1 MTNKRT
7 HKCNEVTKDLIGK
20 EISISGWI
28 RRRRDHGGVIFF
40 DVRDETGLVQVVYN
54 PELEEIFSLA
64 ESCRN
69 EFVIYSKGKVRERPE
84 GTVNKNLI
92 SGEVEI
98 EAAEL
103 TILNTSLPLPFQLDE
118 YSSVGEETRL
128 KFRFLDLRRD
138 EMQSNLRLRA
148 KVSQILREFLNHN
161 DFIEIETPLLT
172 KATPEGARDYVVPSR
187 TFPGSFFALP
197 QSPQLFKQT
206 LMASGF
212 ERYYQFAKC
221 FRDEDLRADRQPEF
235 TQLDIE
241 SSFVD
246 ASEII
251 NLVTEMIKT
260 VFKESLD
267 IDLGDFPVLPYS
279 EAIELYGIDKPD
291 LRNPLTFIEV
301 KDLFKDSDFK
311 VFSEPANDKE
321 SRIAALSVPRG
332 ETLTRKQIDDYTDFV
347 GNYGAKGLAYIR
359 VEDPSK
365 GKEGLQSPIIKF
377 IDDEIINKLLT
388 VLDAKKGDII
398 FFGAGKRNIV
408 NDSLAALR
416 NLLGK
421 DLDLLKSDWAP
432 CWVVD
437 FPMFEKN
444 NKGELTPLHH
454 PFTAPRGSI
463 DELKADPLNALT
475 DAYDVVL
482 NGTELGG
489 GSVRIHDHEMQKAVL
504 SLLGIN
510 EEQAEEKF
518 GFLTSALQHGCPPHA
533 GLAIG
538 FDRMIMLMT
547 NSESIRDVIAFPKTQ
562 TASCLLTD
570 APGEASSEQL
580 DELHIKF
587 HGLEKEKK

>member
-1 MTNKRT
+1 MNKRT

-20 EISISGWI
+20 EISVTGWI

-103 TILNTSLPLPFQLDE
+103 SILNTSLPLPFQLDE

-138 EMQSNLRLRA
+138 AMQSNLRLRA
-148 KVSQILREFLNHN
+148 KVSQVLREFLNHN

-321 SRIAALSVPRG
+321 SRIAALSVPKG

-421 DLDLLKSDWAP
+421 DLDLLESDWAP

-454 PFTAPRGSI
+454 PFTAPRDSI

-489 GSVRIHDHEMQKAVL
+489 GSVRIHDHEMQKVVL

-570 APGEASSEQL
+570 APGEASSELL

>member
-1 MTNKRT
+1 MKKRT
-7 HKCNEVTKDLIGK
+7 HKCNEISKDLIGK
-20 EISISGWI
+20 EISIAGWI

-54 PELEEIFSLA
+54 PELKEIFELA

-69 EFVIYSKGKVRERPE
+69 EFVIYSKGKVRERPD
-84 GTVNKNLI
+84 GTVNENLI
-92 SGEVEI
+92 SGKVEI
-98 EAAEL
+98 EANEL

-148 KVSQILREFLNHN
+148 KASQVLREFLDLN

-246 ASEII
+246 ASDII
-251 NLVTEMIKT
+251 NLVTEMIKH

-267 IDLGDFPVLPYS
+267 IDLGDFPVLTYS

-291 LRNPLTFIEV
+291 LRNPLTLIEV

-311 VFSEPANDKE
+311 VFSEPANDEE
-321 SRIAALSVPRG
+321 SRIAALSVPKG
-332 ETLTRKQIDDYTDFV
+332 ETLTRKQIDDYTEFV

-377 IDDEIINKLLT
+377 IDDEIIKKLLK
-388 VLDAKKGDII
+388 VLDVKKGDII
-398 FFGAGKRNIV
+398 FFGAGKRNVV

-421 DLDLLKSDWAP
+421 DLDLLESDWAP

-444 NKGELTPLHH
+444 SKGELTPLHH

-463 DELKADPLNALT
+463 DELKAEPLNAIT

-489 GSVRIHDHEMQKAVL
+489 GSVRIHDHEMQKVVL
-504 SLLGIN
+504 SLLGIK

-570 APGEASSEQL
+570 APGEASNEQL